1 VAPASVGGSS
11 SGGLPL
17 VLALPFLAAVLDM
30 ARRLALDRV
39 ATPSGH
45 RSRVPDDP
53 G

>member
-1 VAPASVGGSS
+1 
-11 SGGLPL
+11 
-17 VLALPFLAAVLDM
+17 M
-30 ARRLALDRV
+30 ARRVALDRV

>member
-1 VAPASVGGSS
+1 
-11 SGGLPL
+11 
-17 VLALPFLAAVLDM
+17 VLDM